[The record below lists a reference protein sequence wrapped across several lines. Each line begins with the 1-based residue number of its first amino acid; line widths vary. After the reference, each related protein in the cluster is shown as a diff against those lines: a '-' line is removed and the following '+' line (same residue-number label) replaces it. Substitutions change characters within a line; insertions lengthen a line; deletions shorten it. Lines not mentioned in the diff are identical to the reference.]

1 MIKFADAIETVLGF
15 EVLDATDDGVE
26 YLVKKHPELL
36 MFQLGIKKK
45 IPVSVSKLTSTEL
58 ISSLSCFKITGSTK
72 IILETNFKMYSK
84 QLQTLDL
91 SGIYGTAIDDVWFLQ
106 TLRQIRSTI
115 KFLTLSNSNI
125 SGKILSEFN
134 ETLPCLENL
143 NLNFCRQLTNKGL
156 LQILQ
161 LCGSTVRSLD
171 VFGTQIS
178 GETLAEYRDTLPC
191 LVSLNLGSCELSDNG
206 FAQILLLCGS
216 TLRTL
221 AICFTNITGRK
232 LSDYK
237 GTLPCL
243 ENLNL
248 SNCKQLSDN
257 GLLQILQICGSTLIF
272 LNVIGTNI
280 TAENFSEYNRTR
292 PCLKTLSF
300 GEKSPVFIWY

>member
-1 MIKFADAIETVLGF
+1 
-15 EVLDATDDGVE
+15 
-26 YLVKKHPELL
+26 
-36 MFQLGIKKK
+36 
-45 IPVSVSKLTSTEL
+45 
-58 ISSLSCFKITGSTK
+58 
-72 IILETNFKMYSK
+72 MYSK

-178 GETLAEYRDTLPC
+178 GETLAEYRNTLPC

-280 TAENFSEYNRTR
+280 TAENFSEYKGTL